1 MLRSVIFASLLFAPQ
16 LVAQGS
22 LDSARAV
29 TVKIVGGVRQTTPAD
44 ARRILGALAADSM
57 EGRATGTEGAHRA
70 ARYIAGEMKRIGLTS
85 LGDSGFFQRVPV
97 SMDSVAGRGGRAGG
111 VRPRLRQSFQ
121 ELDSFPPARRR
132 TEVNVLGII
141 RGSDPVL
148 RDEYI
153 LVDAH
158 YDHNGIR
165 TPATPGGD
173 SIYNGADDDATGVT
187 AVLEIARQIKEGKPP
202 KRSIIFA
209 TMVGEE
215 VGLLGTNWYIAHPI
229 IPLEKTVANIEIE
242 MIGRPDSTVGGVGR
256 AWLTGF
262 ERSTMGS
269 TLQASGLLVYPDARP
284 QQGFFERSDNIG
296 FARRGI
302 VAHTLSS
309 FNLHKDYHTP
319 ADEVDKTDFDHMTR
333 LINTAAAAV
342 RLIADGEKPVW
353 HEGGQPPMPPARG
366 RGGQ

>member
-1 MLRSVIFASLLFAPQ
+1 LRSLLLLLSVVAVPQLFA
-16 LVAQGS
+16 QGA
-22 LDSARAV
+22 LDSARA
-29 TVKIVGGVRQTTPAD
+29 TTAGIVGNVRQTTPDD

-97 SMDSVAGRGGRAGG
+97 SMEQTAGRGGRRGG
-111 VRPRLRQSFQ
+111 TRPSLRTSFA
-121 ELDSFPPARRR
+121 ELDTIPPARRR
-132 TEVNVLGII
+132 TEVNVLGMI
-141 RGSDPVL
+141 RGADPVL

-165 TPATPGGD
+165 TPQTPGAD
-173 SIYNGADDDATGVT
+173 SIFNGADDDASGVT
-187 AVLEIARQIKEGKPP
+187 AVLEIARQIMEGKRP
-202 KRSIIFA
+202 KRSVIFA

-215 VGLLGTNWYIAHPI
+215 VGLLGTKWYIAHPI

-242 MIGRPDSTVGGVGR
+242 MIGRPDSLVGGSGR

-262 ERSTMGS
+262 ERSTMGEM
-269 TLQASGLLVYPDARP
+269 LQASGLLIYPDARP
-284 QQGFFERSDNIG
+284 EQSFFTRSDNIG

-319 ADEVDKTDFDHMTR
+319 ADEVEKTDFDHMSG

-342 RLIADGEKPVW
+342 RLLADGRKPTW
-353 HEGGQPPMPPARG
+353 HEGQQPQMPQGRG
-366 RGGQ
+366 RGK